1 MFGTNRTKICKNGR
15 TCCSGAGICN
25 SCWPLMSCAVACMD
39 RALREDFGM
48 RHLLWVF
55 SGRRGIHCWLGDDI
69 VRRFDVQQ
77 RSAMIDYLKLY
88 EGNAMNKFK
97 VDLKIEKVREIHDSL
112 NRAYAICVPYFVKCS
127 LAMQHVLDSE
137 AGIQFFCEMI
147 RFPEIKHELARKLH
161 SAMDSD
167 EYEQKWKLI
176 ETIFMKKN
184 VKAQQA
190 NLMEIVFSYVYPR
203 LDVEVSRHVN
213 HLLKAPFCIH
223 PKTGKVCSI
232 IDPATVSEFDPLQ
245 QPTLLSLIEEYNKAG
260 KENQNKTIKT
270 AIGWRNT
277 SLKHVIDTFRDTF
290 LTNLQ
295 KERVQIFKRKQAEL
309 QKNNMTF

>member
-1 MFGTNRTKICKNGR
+1 
-15 TCCSGAGICN
+15 
-25 SCWPLMSCAVACMD
+25 
-39 RALREDFGM
+39 
-48 RHLLWVF
+48 
-55 SGRRGIHCWLGDDI
+55 
-69 VRRFDVQQ
+69 
-77 RSAMIDYLKLY
+77 
-88 EGNAMNKFK
+88 MNKFK

-223 PKTGKVCSI
+223 PKTGKVCTI
-232 IDPATVSEFDPLQ
+232 IDPKKVREFDPNN
-245 QPTLLSLIEEYNKAG
+245 QPTLLGLINEYNANTKGDAG
-260 KENQNKTIKT
+260 AKEKSIV
-270 AIGWRNT
+270 GWKNT
-277 SLKHVIDTFRDTF
+277 SLKEVIGVFRSPF
-290 LTNLQ
+290 LNDLQ
-295 KERVQIFKRKQAEL
+295 KERVAVIKRDQAKAKSL
-309 QKNNMTF
+309 